1 MSHHQSNRPE
11 DPFLLHDDDVL
22 GVAQLSIAKHR
33 FRKEN
38 SEFKEKVKKLQGNLK
53 RKLLDM
59 EYEKKEM
66 MQISYDLEMQKIGKD
81 KQVFEYLVAS

>member
-1 MSHHQSNRPE
+1 MSRHQSNIPE

-22 GVAQLSIAKHR
+22 GVDQLSIAKHR

-59 EYEKKEM
+59 EYEKKEI

-81 KQVFEYLVAS
+81 KQAFECLVAL

>member
-1 MSHHQSNRPE
+1 MSRHQSHRSE

-33 FRKEN
+33 FCKEN

-59 EYEKKEM
+59 EYEKKEI
-66 MQISYDLEMQKIGKD
+66 MQISHDLKMQKIGKD
-81 KQVFEYLVAS
+81 KQVFSYLVTS